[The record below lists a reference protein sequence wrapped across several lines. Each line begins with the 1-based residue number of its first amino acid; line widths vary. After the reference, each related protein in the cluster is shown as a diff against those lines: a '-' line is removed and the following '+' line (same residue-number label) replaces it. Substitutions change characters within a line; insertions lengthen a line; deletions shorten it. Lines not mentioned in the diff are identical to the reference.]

1 MLKKLVNQFMK
12 LFHKHTWIHFMTTG
26 KGDTTANLFRCR
38 CGEEIVKHKGG
49 TFKLDK

>member
-1 MLKKLVNQFMK
+1 MLSKLAAMFIR
-12 LFHKHTWIHFMTTG
+12 LLHRHKWVHFMTTG
-26 KGDTTANLFRCR
+26 KGDTIANLFRCR